1 MASATYTPT
10 LSSSGV
16 NKVWRKVQGELQD
29 GFGFDVPE
37 WEQFDSI
44 RGFDIDVSAREVT
57 VPIDLAEGAGVA
69 SIAEGALEA
78 RPSSPNVEELTLNYI
93 LLNKRFTATVTA
105 ELLDKHQKAAQLK
118 RQLVFQGKKA
128 MQDVA
133 RDWADRLYGLS
144 TGYLAQTSTV
154 ATQSSGVYTLK
165 NMYGQTSL
173 AHAAA
178 FPQIADKFKVGD
190 AVALIRSGALVTNA
204 IGLVTAVS
212 KTTPSITVTWNGS
225 VTSAD
230 DDYVVKA
237 NSLGNTVLG
246 DTDYNKSMNGF
257 IDNAVTASIHGLSH
271 ANYLPAYSDTTSTR
285 FSGIKLRRMK
295 DEIGFAGGGKMTK
308 IFIGAGVYRDTLALQ
323 QAALRFHD
331 PFALELDGD
340 IKSKGVT
347 FFTSK
352 RVPAGWVFAFDAKS
366 VRKLDVMPKPGDNIT
381 WSDGVKIPDTSG
393 YVFSINLLTQMVW
406 INRANTAYIANAI
419 EQ

>member
-37 WEQFDSI
+37 WEQFDMI
-44 RGFDIDVSAREVT
+44 RGFNIAVSAREVT
-57 VPIDLAEGAGVA
+57 VPIDINEGAGIG
-69 SIAEGALEA
+69 SIAEGALESM
-78 RPSSPNVEELTLNYI
+78 PSSPNVEELTLNYI
-93 LLNKRFTATVTA
+93 LLNGRFTAAVTA
-105 ELLDKHQKAAQLK
+105 QLLDMHQKAAQLK
-118 RQLVFQGKKA
+118 RQLVFQGKHKIR
-128 MQDVA
+128 DLS

-165 NMYGQTSL
+165 NMYGQTSITSTN
-173 AHAAA
+173 AYK
-178 FPQIADKFKVGD
+178 QIADKFKVGD
-190 AVALIRSGALVTNA
+190 RVALIRSGALVTNA
-204 IGLVTAVS
+204 IGTVTAVS
-212 KTTPSITVTWNGS
+212 ATTPSITVTWNGS

-230 DDYVVKA
+230 LDYVVKA
-237 NSLGNTVLG
+237 NSIGNTVIG
-246 DTDYNKSMNGF
+246 DTDYNKGMNGL
-257 IDNAVTASIHGLSH
+257 IDGCLTASIHGLSH
-271 ANYLPAYSDTTSTR
+271 ANYLPSYSDTTSTR
-285 FSGIKLRRMK
+285 FSGIKLRRFK
-295 DEIGFAGGGKMTK
+295 DEIGFGGGGKLNK
-308 IFIGAGVYRDTLALQ
+308 VFIAAGVYRDTLALQ
-323 QAALRFHD
+323 QAALRFMD

-352 RVPAGWVFAFDAKS
+352 RVPSSWVIGFDSKS
-366 VRKLDVMPKPGDNIT
+366 VRRLDVMPKPGDSIT

-393 YVFSINLLTQMVW
+393 YVFSVNLLTQMVYL
-406 INRANTAYIANAI
+406 NRANIAYANNQT

>member
-10 LSSSGV
+10 LSSVGV

-37 WEQFDSI
+37 WDQFGMI
-44 RGFDIDVSAREVT
+44 RPFSIDVSAREVT
-57 VPIDLAEGAGVA
+57 VPIDLNEGAGVA

-105 ELLDKHQKAAQLK
+105 MLLDLNQKAAQLK
-118 RQLVFQGKKA
+118 RQLVYQGKKA

-144 TGYLAQTSTV
+144 TGYLAQTST
-154 ATQSSGVYTLK
+154 AASQSSGTYTLK
-165 NMYGQTSL
+165 NMYGQTSMT
-173 AHAAA
+173 AAA
-178 FPQIADKFKVGD
+178 NFGQIADKFKVGD
-190 AVALIRSGALVTNA
+190 AVALIRSGSLVTNA

-212 KTTPSITVTWNGS
+212 KTTPSIDVTWNGS
-225 VTSAD
+225 VTSVD
-230 DDYVVKA
+230 LDYVVKA
-237 NSLGNTVLG
+237 NSLGNTVIG
-246 DTDYNKSMNGF
+246 DTDYNKGMNGF
-257 IDNAVTASIHGLSH
+257 TDGMLTASIHGLS
-271 ANYLPAYSDTTSTR
+271 ATNYLPAYSDTTSTR

-295 DEIGFAGGGKMTK
+295 DEIGFAGGGKMDK

-323 QAALRFHD
+323 QAALRFSD

-352 RVPAGWVFAFDAKS
+352 RVPETWVYGFDSKS
-366 VRKLDVMPKPGDNIT
+366 VRRLDVMPKPGDNIT

-406 INRANTAYIANAI
+406 LNRANTAYAAN
-419 EQ
+419 QTTQ